1 MLFRPGVHAF
11 PPRRPCL
18 SAPTLFPPPERML
31 RDVVTSDPGGVP
43 RVRRNLEIV
52 QYPNLREKSLWG
64 LF

>member
-11 PPRRPCL
+11 PPRR
-18 SAPTLFPPPERML
+18 SSPPPERML

>member
-1 MLFRPGVHAF
+1 MLFRPDA
-11 PPRRPCL
+11 L
-18 SAPTLFPPPERML
+18 PPPERML

-52 QYPNLREKSLWG
+52 QSPDLREKSLWG